1 MKIYLFFLS
10 LIISTAVFSQK
21 KLEEA
26 NKFHETFRYVDEE
39 KAYEE
44 YLDEAKTVD
53 ILTWMN
59 IGDTYYQLKEYQ
71 KANEAYEKWY
81 LEPNREL
88 NVIQGYQYLDSFR
101 RLQRYDE
108 ANKIFER
115 YYKEYGTKEK
125 LTTYYEERDRFEELI
140 KNDTLYAVE
149 DAEFNSPYADFGG
162 NFLGDEFIFSSARNK
177 AENEISERDYTP
189 YLALYSLNLSE
200 GNQEQTPRLFNESL
214 ETPYHDA
221 TACFTKDGKT
231 MYYASSFQNG
241 KKKVFDGDKRNH
253 FKIYRVD
260 LTKKKLVKELLPFNV
275 EGYSTG
281 HPYITEDGSKLFFAS
296 DMPGGYG
303 KADIYV
309 CDVYPDGTFS
319 KPRNLGPLLNTI
331 TDDFFPFFKGNVL
344 FFSSAGHVGFGGLDM
359 YKSFY
364 RDGLFGT
371 PINLGPVINTNADDF
386 AYVEGK
392 TPNTG
397 YFSSDR
403 AGGKGDDDIYE
414 FTYNLESCQQFISG
428 KVYDLE
434 TKQPLANATVTVY
447 INQNDKYRE
456 ILTDENGAYQLE
468 VLCEKDYNIEAS
480 KAGYSKDGLNL
491 STDVTPGRTMKM
503 LDFKIK
509 DLSEIFTTDG
519 NVEKIKV
526 NPIYFEYYRYNINSV
541 AAIQLQ
547 KVVDVMNA
555 YPDMVIKIESHTDQ
569 RGTDYFNKVLST
581 NRAEATRDWLI
592 SRGIAPNRIE
602 SAIGYGESRPINIC
616 DEQGA
621 NCTEVEY
628 SENRRSEFIV
638 VRR

>member
-1 MKIYLFFLS
+1 MKNKIAFILILSIGISGLAQKTLKEADALFERFAYADAAL
-10 LIISTAVFSQK
+10 
-21 KLEEA
+21 
-26 NKFHETFRYVDEE
+26 
-39 KAYEE
+39 AYERYIE
-44 YLDEAKTVD
+44 DASTISPE
-53 ILTWMN
+53 TWQRL
-59 IGDTYYQLKEYQ
+59 GYTYYNLKDYVNALNAYSNWHEINNPQGDALKGFYYYDTLRRLKEYD
-71 KANEAYEKWY
+71 KANQLAEAYFNKF
-81 LEPNREL
+81 NTRDKF
-88 NVIQGYQYLDSFR
+88 ID
-101 RLQRYDE
+101 YDE
-108 ANKIFER
+108 EQA
-115 YYKEYGTKEK
+115 
-125 LTTYYEERDRFEELI
+125 RFDELLQA
-140 KNDTLYAVE
+140 DTLYTVKNLPL
-149 DAEFNSPYADFGG
+149 NSQYADFAASFYK
-162 NFLGDEFIFSSARNK
+162 NEFVFTSSRNK
-177 AENEISERDYTP
+177 EDNKIYERNKTP
-189 YLALYSLNLSE
+189 YLSIYKTSNPEAVSE
-200 GNQEQTPRLFNESL
+200 VRLFSEDI
-214 ETPYHDA
+214 ETPFHDGTSSF
-221 TACFTKDGKT
+221 TADGRY
-231 MYYASSFQNG
+231 MYYASSFQSG
-241 KKKVFDGDKRNH
+241 AKKVFSDEKRNF

-260 LTKKKLVKELLPFNV
+260 LSQKKLKKELLAFN
-275 EGYSTG
+275 GDDYSTG
-281 HPYITEDGSKLFFAS
+281 QPYITPDGKKLYFAS

-309 CDVYPDGTFS
+309 CEVYENGTTS
-319 KPRNLGPLLNTI
+319 QPTNLGPEINTI
-331 TDDFFPFFKGNVL
+331 VDDFFPFFKEGVL
-344 FFSSAGHVGFGGLDM
+344 YFSSAGHLGFGGLDM

-364 RDGLFGT
+364 RDGIFGT
-371 PINLGPVINTNADDF
+371 PINLGQVINTNADDF

-414 FTYNLESCQQFISG
+414 FTYNLELCQQFISG
-428 KVYDLE
+428 TVYDLD
-434 TKQPLANATVTVY
+434 TRKPIPGALVTVY
-447 INQNDKYRE
+447 INQNEKYSE
-456 ILTDENGAYQLE
+456 VTTDENGTYRLE
-468 VLCEKDYNIEAS
+468 VLCETDYAIEAH

-526 NPIYFEYYRYNINSV
+526 DPIYFEYYRYNINSV

-555 YPDMVIKIESHTDQ
+555 YPDMMIKIESHTDQ
-569 RGTDYFNKVLST
+569 RGTDYFNKQLST

-592 SRGIAPNRIE
+592 SRGIAANRIE

>member
-1 MKIYLFFLS
+1 MKIYLFFLT
-10 LIISTAVFSQK
+10 LILSTAGFSQK

-26 NKFHETFRYVDEE
+26 NQLHDTFRYVDAA

-44 YLDEAKTVD
+44 YLAEAKDVAT
-53 ILTWMN
+53 LTWMR
-59 IGDTYYQLKEYQ
+59 IGNTYYNLKEYQ
-71 KANEAYEKWY
+71 KANEAYKKWY
-81 LEPNREL
+81 EDPTHEL
-88 NVIQGYQYLDSFR
+88 NVRQGYQYLDSFR
-101 RLQRYDE
+101 RLKRYDE
-108 ANKIFER
+108 AHKIVER
-115 YYKEYGTKEK
+115 YYKEYSTKEK
-125 LTTYYEERDRFEELI
+125 LTAYYEERDRFEELI
-140 KNDTLYAVE
+140 KNDTLYTVKNA
-149 DAEFNSPYADFGG
+149 AFNSAYADFGG
-162 NFLGDEFIFSSARNK
+162 SFLEDQFVFSSSRNK
-177 AENEISERDYTP
+177 TDNEITDRDYTP
-189 YLALYSLNLSE
+189 YLSLYSLRISE
-200 GNQEQTPRLFNESL
+200 ANPGQNPQLFNEQIES
-214 ETPYHDA
+214 PYHDA
-221 TACFTKDGKT
+221 TACFTADGKT
-231 MYYASSFQNG
+231 MYYASSFQSG

-260 LTKKKLVKELLPFNV
+260 LTKKKPVKELLPFNV

-281 HPYITEDGSKLFFAS
+281 HPYLTEDGSKLFFAS

-319 KPRNLGPLLNTI
+319 KPRNLGPLLNST
-331 TDDFFPFFKGNVL
+331 TDDFFPYFKDDVL
-344 FFSSAGHVGFGGLDM
+344 YFSSAGHVGFGGLDM
-359 YKSFY
+359 YKSFNK
-364 RDGLFGT
+364 DGIFGT

-386 AYVEGK
+386 GYVEGK

-414 FTYNLESCQQFISG
+414 FTYNLELCQQFVSG
-428 KVYDLE
+428 TVYDLE
-434 TKQPLANATVTVY
+434 TRQPLAGATVTLYV
-447 INQNDKYRE
+447 NENEKYGE
-456 ILTDENGAYQLE
+456 VQTDENGAYRLE
-468 VLCEKDYNIEAS
+468 VLCETNYTIEAH

-491 STDVTPGRTMKM
+491 NTDVTPGRTMKL

-519 NVEKIKV
+519 DVEKIKV
-526 NPIYFEYYRYNINSV
+526 DPIYFEYYRYNINSV

-555 YPDMVIKIESHTDQ
+555 YPDMIIKIESHTDQ
-569 RGTDYFNKVLST
+569 RGTDYFNKELST

-592 SRGIAPNRIE
+592 SRGIAANRIE

-616 DEQGA
+616 DEKEA

-638 VRR
+638 VKR